1 MREEQGLIHGLELQ
15 GRALVPLVADTEA
28 ISFMV
33 GTQSLRHTNM
43 LYKVVLDEE
52 SGQLGKKAYRM
63 ALGEV
68 WHLDA
73 SPENPSHVS
82 CTYGERG
89 GPGGWRRA
97 AAILNLPDAGGVG
110 DGEGDEVGEVEVR
123 TSLDSLLGG
132 GEPTS
137 VTFQPNQA
145 SKVACLV
152 GDRLVLGDM
161 GEEAVKEEW
170 HTVHSVRGQTRI
182 AAARLDSHSLSPLL
196 APLIE
201 GSTRIEIVT
210 K

>member
-110 DGEGDEVGEVEVR
+110 DGEARQEKLRLSVEDIR
-123 TSLDSLLGG
+123 CTSCALN
-132 GEPTS
+132 TS
-137 VTFQPNQA
+137 
-145 SKVACLV
+145 K
-152 GDRLVLGDM
+152 
-161 GEEAVKEEW
+161 
-170 HTVHSVRGQTRI
+170 
-182 AAARLDSHSLSPLL
+182 
-196 APLIE
+196 LI
-201 GSTRIEIVT
+201 IHHL
-210 K
+210 